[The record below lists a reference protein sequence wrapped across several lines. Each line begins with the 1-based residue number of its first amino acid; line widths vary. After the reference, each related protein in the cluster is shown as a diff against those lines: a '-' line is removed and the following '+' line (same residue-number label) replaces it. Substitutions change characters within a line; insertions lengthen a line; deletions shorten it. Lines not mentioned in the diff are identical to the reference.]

1 MPTNNTHQQCLLHH
15 MHRSNSY
22 HSGLGFLNKKFHRC
36 SNSASIL
43 GFDGQTGAPNTQFF
57 WTGPSIRNWQMMEK
71 FPLVNAEQVAFYEAH
86 RDEFQSWPSK
96 LTFLAPPQDEWRLMM
111 NSLFQLSTHKH
122 EFLTFLNSRTDMLLL
137 FFVLWPRILVTLWSE

>member
-1 MPTNNTHQQCLLHH
+1 
-15 MHRSNSY
+15 
-22 HSGLGFLNKKFHRC
+22 
-36 SNSASIL
+36 L

-57 WTGPSIRNWQMMEK
+57 GTGPAIRNWQMMEQV
-71 FPLVNAEQVAFYEAH
+71 PLVDAEQVAFYEAH